1 MVFTLLL
8 VSNIPSLTQPVD
20 ALSYVITVDEDGDAE
35 VRVTIN
41 AKFLRAMGV
50 GETWLAVPR
59 GERIVWSFTDGRPS
73 YIVSPLY
80 IAPGETNIFYNNI
93 TISTLEYDTISLR
106 YSFKMASLIVDDRA
120 LFLSPLIMIDD
131 KLSGKLAIRIK
142 NVAEVNEYS
151 VQPQQF
157 SKAKDNI
164 NVIFT
169 LPLPSGRVWISYN
182 LERPLSFD
190 EIVIDGFRGVVPEKY
205 SAYMRHILMLYSD
218 LSPNMTELFKVRP
231 ENITVR
237 FFLPRTFYEGVDGY
251 VPILPSG
258 LGDININIFTIRMLP
273 GIMEHVAVHE
283 LIHHY
288 LWSAGIDEDLLWFH
302 EGAANFFSIYF
313 LNNIGLRGVKAVED
327 SLLAVSQNVPYPAGF
342 IVGWSRSSPTHNP
355 TLYYA
360 SSYLVFHTLY
370 KKHGLNLFE
379 DFFAYLNENNVSIR
393 ETQDVVSIFSML
405 SDGATDNTF
414 RRLGLFADDSTLAG
428 DLRDSQFLLFLVF
441 SLAVLLIIS
450 VSALTRLRRSGEP
463 YVESG
468 DFPSYVG

>member
-1 MVFTLLL
+1 MVFILLL
-8 VSNIPSLTQPVD
+8 VPSTPSLAQPAD
-20 ALSYVITVDEDGDAE
+20 AFSYVITVDEDGDAE
-35 VRVTIN
+35 VSIAIN
-41 AKFLRAMGV
+41 AKLLRGMGI

-73 YIVSPLY
+73 YVVSPLY
-80 IAPGETNIFYNNI
+80 VAPGEINMFYNNI
-93 TISTLEYDTISLR
+93 TISTLGYDTISLR

-120 LFLSPLIMIDD
+120 LFLSPLIVIDNR
-131 KLSGKLAIRIK
+131 LSGKLVIHIK
-142 NVAEVNEYS
+142 NVAKVNEYG

-157 SKAKDNI
+157 SKAKDSVTVVFN
-164 NVIFT
+164 
-169 LPLPSGRVWISYN
+169 LPLSSGRVWIDYN
-182 LERPLSFD
+182 LEKPLGFD

-218 LSPNMTELFKVRP
+218 LSRNMTELFKVMP

-288 LWSAGIDEDLLWFH
+288 LWSAGIDNDLLWFH

-313 LNNIGLRGVKAVED
+313 LNKIGLRGVKAVED
-327 SLLAVSQNVPYPAGF
+327 SLLNVSQNLPYPAGF

-379 DFFAYLNENNVSIR
+379 GFFAYLNENNVRIR
-393 ETQDVVSIFSML
+393 ETQDVVSIFSIL
-405 SDGATDNTF
+405 SGGATDNTF
-414 RRLGLFADDSTLAG
+414 RRLGLFADDSTLAR
-428 DLRDSQFLLFLVF
+428 DFRDSQFLLFLVF

-450 VSALTRLRRSGEP
+450 VSALTKLRRPNET